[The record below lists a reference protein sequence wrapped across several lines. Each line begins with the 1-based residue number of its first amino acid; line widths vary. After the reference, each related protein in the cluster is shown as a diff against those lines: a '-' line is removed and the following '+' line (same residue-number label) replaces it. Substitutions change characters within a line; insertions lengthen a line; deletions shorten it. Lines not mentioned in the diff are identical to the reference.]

1 MTSYNVLVVDDE
13 LDIRELIQEIL
24 TEEGYKVTV
33 ASSAREAKEAR
44 SNRDFGSYLVGY
56 LDA

>member
-33 ASSAREAKEAR
+33 A
-44 SNRDFGSYLVGY
+44 
-56 LDA
+56 

>member
-24 TEEGYKVTV
+24 TEEGLQ
-33 ASSAREAKEAR
+33 
-44 SNRDFGSYLVGY
+44 SNGRFKC
-56 LDA
+56 

>member
-33 ASSAREAKEAR
+33 ASSAREAREAR
-44 SNRDFGSYLVGY
+44 KNREQ
-56 LDA
+56 

>member
-24 TEEGYKVTV
+24 TEE
-33 ASSAREAKEAR
+33 EP
-44 SNRDFGSYLVGY
+44 LVE
-56 LDA
+56 DD